1 MKNINKHIKDTTII
15 LNNIINELD
24 LLELEKKQI
33 LERYQNAKP
42 EEKPLIEQEM
52 IESEKKFENLYEAIT
67 ALSDKVKK
75 LKNNF
80 TNK

>member
-15 LNNIINELD
+15 LNNIMNELD
-24 LLELEKKQI
+24 QLELEKKQI

-52 IESEKKFENLYEAIT
+52 IESEKKFKNLYEAIT

-75 LKNNF
+75 LKNDSA
-80 TNK
+80 K